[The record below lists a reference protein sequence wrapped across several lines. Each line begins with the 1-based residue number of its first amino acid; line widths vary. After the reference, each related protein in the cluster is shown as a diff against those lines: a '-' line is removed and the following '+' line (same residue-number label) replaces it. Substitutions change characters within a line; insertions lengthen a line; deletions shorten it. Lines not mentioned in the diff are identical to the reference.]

1 MFEIHPLINCSLLVS
16 DKNQNSIAIIN
27 NVLNKFITF
36 FEKVPTQT
44 PNTINPP
51 TPRVEIQAITLL
63 TNSTTL
69 ILSVIITNQA
79 GKPTVST
86 VGEELPLLSSNKTDF
101 VVSNILSFLYPA
113 HGDIFVPSSVRTSNE
128 PDERLPKMKH
138 F

>member
-101 VVSNILSFLYPA
+101 VVSNILSF
-113 HGDIFVPSSVRTSNE
+113 FVSRTWRYLC
-128 PDERLPKMKH
+128 PI
-138 F
+138 